1 MLGVHVAVARDPYPN
16 EDEAGDSGQNARRNT
31 FITGR
36 TGSTSST
43 ACGRRSRH
51 DHDGHKVQI
60 KDAEAVGD
68 QRNVAMRRDGADQC
82 IAPEIATDHERQP
95 EHEALLREACAI
107 RAATGSTKLTLAL
120 ALFVRSEIPQ

>member
-43 ACGRRSRH
+43 AMRWMRWRLGSASGR
-51 DHDGHKVQI
+51 
-60 KDAEAVGD
+60 
-68 QRNVAMRRDGADQC
+68 
-82 IAPEIATDHERQP
+82 
-95 EHEALLREACAI
+95 
-107 RAATGSTKLTLAL
+107 
-120 ALFVRSEIPQ
+120 